1 MRWEVVKKFE
11 EATKPH
17 VASIHR
23 VALVGGGIGEAEIEA
38 LKKIK
43 AISITYFGIE
53 TIPNEDFSFLDLN
66 YDKDFEDTFDLVVC
80 SQVLEHIWNHQAFF
94 DNLSK
99 LVRPRGFLWIGC
111 PASNYPHG
119 SPEYFSA
126 GFAPDY
132 LVNNLGLRNLE
143 LLLGGSLGS
152 KRYYFLTHSL
162 QIWGSKN
169 LHKFPIFFGISR
181 YYPREIL
188 GRLYSL
194 VLDSRVVE
202 GIKHA
207 TETYGFFQKS
217 DKK

>member
-11 EATKPH
+11 EAIKPH

-23 VALVGGGIGEAEIEA
+23 VALVGGGIGESEIES

-43 AISITYFGIE
+43 TFSVTYFGIE
-53 TIPNEDFSFLDLN
+53 TIPNENFYFLDL
-66 YDKDFEDTFDLVVC
+66 VIC

-99 LVRPRGFLWIGC
+99 LVRPGGFLWIGC

-119 SPEYFSA
+119 SPDYFSA

-132 LVNNLGLRNLE
+132 LINNLGLRNLE

-188 GRLYSL
+188 GRFYSL

-202 GIKHA
+202 GIKYA

-217 DKK
+217 EKL